1 MVTRKQKVN
10 SLGYQEAT
18 YYCLSTDTKPTDGV
32 ENGDALLEMD
42 TTYWYLFDKEN
53 QTWLKQ

>member
-1 MVTRKQKVN
+1 MVTRKQKIN

-18 YYCLSTDTKPTDGV
+18 YYCLSTDTKPIDGV
-32 ENGDALLEMD
+32 ENGDALIEMD

-53 QTWLKQ
+53 